1 MPPPTAAELRAR
13 CDARGIAWYANLTQQ
28 QLITLLAP
36 SYDDRS
42 LDAAIERDFLGLDVP
57 ATPMAMLPVRVVN
70 APRAARNT
78 PPARKH
84 TTSPVRLFQLDDQA

>member
-1 MPPPTAAELRAR
+1 MAHPTLTELRAR
-13 CDARGIAWYANLTQQ
+13 CNARGIVWSVNLTQH

-57 ATPMAMLPVRVVN
+57 PTPMAMLPVRVVN
-70 APRAARNT
+70 APRAPRNN

-84 TTSPVRLFQLDDQA
+84 TTSPVRLFQLGDQA